1 MRKFYLL
8 GMMSFLF
15 SGMAWADDYEL
26 SFDDAAIIWN
36 EDMLTWD
43 ATTATITFGDEDGD
57 TWGNGA
63 LGWLNYVA
71 TDLSAYN
78 TLVVKLAEASD
89 EQIEV
94 CVCEDGFWDSDAYS
108 STYITAGET
117 EYTLDLTTAT
127 RGDGESLDLTN
138 INLIVLRTNWTNYQK
153 IVLSSVYLTYVED
166 EDSEASDSYEVL
178 ENYASL
184 DFLYDDEGTAEDDT
198 DDVAYGNYCSYTYES
213 NLYETSFSSN
223 GGNNAVQ
230 FHFSEAVDIS
240 GYDYLVIEL
249 AEAANVNFMPGLAS
263 GTTDS
268 YWGATEISY
277 CQSGSTTYKVAL
289 DTCAYTGTTVG
300 TVVILTEWGF
310 TDASLDFESIRFEVA
325 SEEEEETEAS
335 SEPYDMLENY
345 TSLDFLYDDEGTAED
360 DTDDVAYGNYCSY
373 TYESNLFETSFS
385 SNGGNN
391 AVQFHLSEAIDI
403 SGYDYLII
411 ELAEAAN
418 VNFMPGL
425 ASGTTDS
432 YWGATEISI
441 CQSGS
446 TTYTIALDT
455 CAYTGT
461 TVGTVVIL
469 TEWGFT
475 DASLDFESIRFE
487 AASEDAESDDTLTGI
502 QSVENSEAAEDDVYY
517 NLSGVRV
524 ANPSKGLY
532 IKNGK
537 KVIIK

>member
-15 SGMAWADDYEL
+15 SGMAWADDYVL
-26 SFDDAAIIWN
+26 SFDDAAVIWN
-36 EDMLTWD
+36 EDCLTWD
-43 ATTATITFGDEDGD
+43 ATTGTMTFKTADSD

-63 LGWLNYVA
+63 LGWLDYVA

-78 TLVVKLAEASD
+78 TLVVELAEASD
-89 EQIEV
+89 QQVEV
-94 CVCEDGFWDSDAYS
+94 CVSEDGFWDTDAQK
-108 STYITAGET
+108 STYIAAGDT
-117 EYTLDLTTAT
+117 ECSIDLTSVV
-127 RGDGESLDLTN
+127 RGDGDNFDLTN
-138 INLIVLRTNWTNYQK
+138 INLIFLRTNWTTEQE
-153 IVLSSVYLTYVED
+153 IVLSSIYLTYVED
-166 EDSEASDSYEVL
+166 EETETSDSYEVL

-198 DDVAYGNYCSYTYES
+198 DDVAYGNYCSYTY
-213 NLYETSFSSN
+213 
-223 GGNNAVQ
+223 A
-230 FHFSEAVDIS
+230 
-240 GYDYLVIEL
+240 
-249 AEAANVNFMPGLAS
+249 
-263 GTTDS
+263 
-268 YWGATEISY
+268 
-277 CQSGSTTYKVAL
+277 
-289 DTCAYTGTTVG
+289 
-300 TVVILTEWGF
+300 
-310 TDASLDFESIRFEVA
+310 
-325 SEEEEETEAS
+325 
-335 SEPYDMLENY
+335 
-345 TSLDFLYDDEGTAED
+345 
-360 DTDDVAYGNYCSY
+360 
-373 TYESNLFETSFS
+373 SNLFETSFS

-403 SGYDYLII
+403 SGYDYLVI
-411 ELAEAAN
+411 ELAEDAN

-432 YWGATEISI
+432 YWGSTEISI

-446 TTYTIALDT
+446 SSYTIALDT